1 MYKITLVNGREKVL
15 LHHYSNDPDSPK
27 VLTAKGK
34 FGLNAVPSLTL
45 DIPAIHNAFNL
56 FQEYK
61 SHILVEDEENNEV
74 FYGRMINPTD
84 SFNNGISRLLIFEGE
99 LAYLNDSTIRPREW
113 HDYSVKDFLREILE
127 EHNSQVEEYKKIYLG
142 NVTVSANLY
151 RMANYD
157 KTLPFLLDRLPKR
170 LGGFFVLRKVNG
182 IKYLDYLLDV
192 GQTSNQAIVFGENM
206 LDYQVECDTTSI
218 YTKLVP
224 LGADK
229 SNGTQESKV
238 GNRLTITEVNGG
250 KDYLIN
256 EKAAAVYGLIETTN
270 TWDDVTVAS
279 NLKRKGE
286 EYLEEISK
294 PKRSLKMKIADLHEI
309 NNNYDK
315 YHIGDDVPVKCKVF
329 GVDESFRI
337 IEMAIDFLNPLNT
350 TYTFGNK
357 IGTLTDKQ
365 IIMQN
370 SQAKIESFFN
380 ENGLLSNFLDGTIN
394 LLSNNMRAM
403 VETADKHNGTAIL
416 FECKVPG
423 DLYGAMAVGTKG
435 FMIADELKAD
445 GSWNWKTFGTAKG
458 FFADLIVAGTM
469 LADRIRGGV
478 LESIDGS
485 IQLDL
490 SDTSTGIQFKR
501 NGKKAID
508 ILGSIMKFY
517 DWDGEGEA
525 IAQIFSS
532 RLDGDENRTGL
543 AVANK
548 SNSYLTLGY
557 ERDGKFYPYIR
568 LDKDNIDQITNS
580 PMTIFE
586 EIDFR
591 GSQIWFGYELNSIYK
606 ATSNNLVAN
615 VKNGLV
621 VLDRDTAKHIA
632 FFRNGR
638 CYFASNDKVYFDA
651 TPEKFTFFKDGKA
664 YFFKDVTTDAIWS
677 MYDFKCDRRVHVN
690 GDLTVVGNKNC
701 VQKTENYGDRLF
713 YCIEDCES
721 YLTDRSM
728 ELFTVEKTLEGTY
741 ERVILLDSIFKE
753 AVRTDQDYTIEIF
766 KQGWGDYRIK
776 EQNKDYFIVESDRED
791 FTFKY
796 VVTAKKRYFEDERLG
811 EFFKPENYTDLED
824 ISNKSIEELGEVVCE
839 HEDN

>member
-34 FGLNAVPSLTL
+34 FGLNSVPSLTL

-270 TWDDVTVAS
+270 AWDDVTVAS

-517 DWDGEGEA
+517 DWDGEGNS
-525 IAQIFSS
+525 IGQIYSS
-532 RLDGDENRTGL
+532 RLNSDENVPGIVL
-543 AVANK
+543 ANMN
-548 SNSYLTLGY
+548 NSYISLAY
-557 ERDGKFYPYIR
+557 EVDG
-568 LDKDNIDQITNS
+568 Q
-580 PMTIFE
+580 
-586 EIDFR
+586 
-591 GSQIWFGYELNSIYK
+591 
-606 ATSNNLVAN
+606 
-615 VKNGLV
+615 
-621 VLDRDTAKHIA
+621 VL
-632 FFRNGR
+632 
-638 CYFASNDKVYFDA
+638 SVY
-651 TPEKFTFFKDGKA
+651 
-664 YFFKDVTTDAIWS
+664 
-677 MYDFKCDRRVHVN
+677 
-690 GDLTVVGNKNC
+690 TV
-701 VQKTENYGDRLF
+701 
-713 YCIEDCES
+713 
-721 YLTDRSM
+721 
-728 ELFTVEKTLEGTY
+728 
-741 ERVILLDSIFKE
+741 
-753 AVRTDQDYTIEIF
+753 
-766 KQGWGDYRIK
+766 
-776 EQNKDYFIVESDRED
+776 
-791 FTFKY
+791 
-796 VVTAKKRYFEDERLG
+796 
-811 EFFKPENYTDLED
+811 
-824 ISNKSIEELGEVVCE
+824 
-839 HEDN
+839 

>member
-1 MYKITLVNGREKVL
+1 MYKITLVNGSEKVL

-45 DIPAIHNAFNL
+45 DIPAIHNAFNF

-61 SHILVEDEENNEV
+61 SHILIEDEENNEV

-84 SFNNGISRLLIFEGE
+84 SFNNGLSRLLIFEGE

-151 RMANYD
+151 RIANYD

-229 SNGTQESKV
+229 SDGTQESKV
-238 GNRLTITEVNGG
+238 GNRVTIAEVNGG
-250 KDYLIN
+250 NDYLIN
-256 EKAAAVYGLIETTN
+256 EKAATVYGLIETTN

-309 NNNYDK
+309 NNNYNK

-485 IQLDL
+485 IQIDL
-490 SDTSTGIQFKR
+490 SDTSSGIQFKQK
-501 NGKKAID
+501 GKKAID
-508 ILGSIMKFY
+508 ILGQTIKFY
-517 DWDGEGEA
+517 DWDGEGA
-525 IAQIFSS
+525 PIGQIYSS
-532 RLDGDENRTGL
+532 RFNNNENMPGIVL
-543 AVANK
+543 ANRRG
-548 SNSYLTLGY
+548 SYLSLAY
-557 ERDGKFYPYIR
+557 EKDGQFYAYMR
-568 LDKDNIDQITNS
+568 FDKDNVDNFTKAPI
-580 PMTIFE
+580 TIFHDTE
-586 EIDFR
+586 LS
-591 GSQIWFGYELNSIYK
+591 GSQLWFGYDENSIFK
-606 ATSNNLVAN
+606 SSKNNFVFKTLN
-615 VKNGLV
+615 EFV
-621 VLDRDTAKHIA
+621 VLDKETSYNRICNSRDRT
-632 FFRNGR
+632 
-638 CYFASNDKVYFDA
+638 YFANEKGIIYFDV
-651 TPEKFTFFKDGKA
+651 KQGSFTLWDGNRPYLYKE
-664 YFFKDVTTDAIWS
+664 KDVERIW
-677 MYDFKCDRRVHVN
+677 CDYGFVVDKKLHIN
-690 GDLTVVGNKNC
+690 GDFTVVGNKNC
-701 VQKTENYGDRLF
+701 VQRTENYGDRLF
-713 YCIEDCES
+713 YCVEDCES

-728 ELFTVEKTLEGTY
+728 EVFTVERTEKNTY
-741 ERVILLDSIFKE
+741 ERVILLDNIFKE
-753 AVRTDQDYTIEIF
+753 AVRTDIDYTIEIF

-776 EQNKDYFIVESDRED
+776 EQTKDYFVVESDRED

-796 VVTAKKRYFEDERLG
+796 VVTAKKRHFENERLE
-811 EFFKPENYTDLED
+811 EFFNPENISATNIILDKLEGDDLATYE
-824 ISNKSIEELGEVVCE
+824 G
-839 HEDN
+839 

>member
-380 ENGLLSNFLDGTIN
+380 ENGLLSN
-394 LLSNNMRAM
+394 NMRAM

-458 FFADLIVAGTM
+458 FFADLIVA
-469 LADRIRGGV
+469 
-478 LESIDGS
+478 
-485 IQLDL
+485 
-490 SDTSTGIQFKR
+490 
-501 NGKKAID
+501 
-508 ILGSIMKFY
+508 
-517 DWDGEGEA
+517 
-525 IAQIFSS
+525 
-532 RLDGDENRTGL
+532 
-543 AVANK
+543 
-548 SNSYLTLGY
+548 
-557 ERDGKFYPYIR
+557 
-568 LDKDNIDQITNS
+568 
-580 PMTIFE
+580 
-586 EIDFR
+586 
-591 GSQIWFGYELNSIYK
+591 
-606 ATSNNLVAN
+606 
-615 VKNGLV
+615 
-621 VLDRDTAKHIA
+621 
-632 FFRNGR
+632 
-638 CYFASNDKVYFDA
+638 
-651 TPEKFTFFKDGKA
+651 
-664 YFFKDVTTDAIWS
+664 
-677 MYDFKCDRRVHVN
+677 
-690 GDLTVVGNKNC
+690 
-701 VQKTENYGDRLF
+701 
-713 YCIEDCES
+713 
-721 YLTDRSM
+721 
-728 ELFTVEKTLEGTY
+728 
-741 ERVILLDSIFKE
+741 
-753 AVRTDQDYTIEIF
+753 
-766 KQGWGDYRIK
+766 
-776 EQNKDYFIVESDRED
+776 
-791 FTFKY
+791 
-796 VVTAKKRYFEDERLG
+796 
-811 EFFKPENYTDLED
+811 
-824 ISNKSIEELGEVVCE
+824 
-839 HEDN
+839 

>member
-34 FGLNAVPSLTL
+34 FGLNSVPSLTL

-270 TWDDVTVAS
+270 AWDDVTVAS

-478 LESIDGS
+478 LESLDGS

-490 SDTSTGIQFKR
+490 TNTSKGIQFKQ

-508 ILGSIMKFY
+508 IIGQMIKFY
-517 DWDGEGEA
+517 DWDGEGNP
-525 IAQIFSS
+525 IGQIYSARLNS
-532 RLDGDENRTGL
+532 YENVRGVVLANNKDRYISLAYELDG
-543 AVANK
+543 K
-548 SNSYLTLGY
+548 Y
-557 ERDGKFYPYIR
+557 YPYAR
-568 LDKDNIDQITNS
+568 FDRDNIDQTTKSPITLYLE
-580 PMTIFE
+580 TEFK
-586 EIDFR
+586 
-591 GSQIWFGYELNSIYK
+591 GSQFWFGHGINSLYKTVGDDLAASILNNFLIIDRGTGK
-606 ATSNNLVAN
+606 IINLF
-615 VKNGLV
+615 KNG
-621 VLDRDTAKHIA
+621 RT
-632 FFRNGR
+632 
-638 CYFASNDKVYFDA
+638 YFSSNDKIYFDA
-651 TPEKFTFFKDGKA
+651 TPKYFTFFDDGQA
-664 YFFKDVTTDAIWS
+664 YFWKEKQQEKLWCNYNFTVDK
-677 MYDFKCDRRVHVN
+677 KLHVN
-690 GDLTVVGNKNC
+690 GDLAVVGNKNC
-701 VQKTENYGDRLF
+701 IQSTKNYGDRLF
-713 YCIEDCES
+713 YSVEDCES

-728 ELFTVEKTLEGTY
+728 EVFTVEETTEGTY
-741 ERVILLDSIFKE
+741 ERVILLDNIFKE
-753 AVRTDQDYTIEIF
+753 AVRTDTDYTVEIL

-776 EQNKDYFIVESDRED
+776 EQCKDYFVVESDMKD

-796 VVTAKKRYFEDERLG
+796 VVTAKRRGFENIRL
-811 EFFKPENYTDLED
+811 ENYYRYTNE
-824 ISNKSIEELGEVVCE
+824 IEVSEAASVPEEVGGGIYANKT
-839 HEDN
+839 N